1 VQGIVAARLDTLPA
15 EEKELLQEAAVMGR
29 NFWLGALEGERWTL
43 DEQLHSLARK
53 EFVSRDRRSTVAGET
68 EYSFRHAL
76 VRDVAYEQIPRGLRA
91 EKHRRAAEWIESLGR
106 LEDHAELLAHH
117 YAAALDYAR
126 AAGQDSGSLA
136 DQGRLALREA
146 GDRAFALH
154 ALSAA
159 GRYYQLAFDAWPH
172 DDPDRPELLLR
183 LARAYFAGGQ
193 QQEEPL
199 ERAAEAAL
207 AAGRPELAAEAHA
220 LLAELWWYRADPGRT
235 SDHIERARTLVEGQ
249 PPSPW
254 KAHVLSQVARYR
266 MLAGADEEAIL
277 IAEEVLAMAELLG
290 LPELQ
295 AHALNNMGTAKL
307 NGGDSSGLGDLER
320 AMEIAA
326 AAGSSEV
333 ARAANN
339 LAVSFWTLGD
349 LRHAIVLL
357 DDAIAHAERV
367 GWSNLVRFSRN
378 VKHFLMLRAGGW
390 AVLPHI
396 EEFLAQ
402 VEAGEPHY
410 HEGGMRLNRALVRL
424 ARDDVDGALDDVR
437 KAIRLARRAGDP
449 QQRVPWLCIATRLLV
464 EAGELGEARQL
475 VPEALQAVGAVA
487 SWAFVELALAA
498 QKVGFTEDVA
508 ELVRNGP
515 QTKWAEATQAL
526 VQDDFVLGADLLGE
540 IGDEEL
546 EALARIR
553 AAEQFAAAGRR
564 AEADEQLRLSLSF
577 WQRAGAPR
585 YIRKAEALLAAAS

>member
-1 VQGIVAARLDTLPA
+1 
-15 EEKELLQEAAVMGR
+15 
-29 NFWLGALEGERWTL
+29 
-43 DEQLHSLARK
+43 
-53 EFVSRDRRSTVAGET
+53 
-68 EYSFRHAL
+68 
-76 VRDVAYEQIPRGLRA
+76 
-91 EKHRRAAEWIESLGR
+91 
-106 LEDHAELLAHH
+106 
-117 YAAALDYAR
+117 
-126 AAGQDSGSLA
+126 
-136 DQGRLALREA
+136 
-146 GDRAFALH
+146 
-154 ALSAA
+154 
-159 GRYYQLAFDAWPH
+159 
-172 DDPDRPELLLR
+172 
-183 LARAYFAGGQ
+183 
-193 QQEEPL
+193 
-199 ERAAEAAL
+199 
-207 AAGRPELAAEAHA
+207 
-220 LLAELWWYRADPGRT
+220 
-235 SDHIERARTLVEGQ
+235 
-249 PPSPW
+249 
-254 KAHVLSQVARYR
+254 
-266 MLAGADEEAIL
+266 
-277 IAEEVLAMAELLG
+277 
-290 LPELQ
+290 
-295 AHALNNMGTAKL
+295 MGTAKL

-390 AVLPHI
+390 TVLPHI